1 MTATPP
7 PEGMRAG
14 ARAGTG
20 RGSASAL
27 TWPLRLVVS
36 LLRFLGEI
44 VRANLRVAYEVATPG
59 FHMQPAIMV
68 VPTRARGPVELVL
81 LANAIS
87 LTPGTLT
94 LEVDEP
100 RRMLYVHTLY
110 APSREEFLTGIVRL
124 EDILLDATR
133 LHGRS
138 A

>member
-7 PEGMRAG
+7 PATP
-14 ARAGTG
+14 AGTG
-20 RGSASAL
+20 RGAASPL
-27 TWPLRLVVS
+27 TWPLRLVAS
-36 LLRFLGEI
+36 LLRFLLEI

-59 FHMQPAIMV
+59 FRMQPAIMA
-68 VPTRARGPVELVL
+68 VPTRARGSVELVL
-81 LANAIS
+81 LANAVS

-94 LEVDEP
+94 LEVDEQ
-100 RRMLYVHTLY
+100 RRVLYVHTLY
-110 APSREEFLTGIVRL
+110 APTRDEFLAGIMRL